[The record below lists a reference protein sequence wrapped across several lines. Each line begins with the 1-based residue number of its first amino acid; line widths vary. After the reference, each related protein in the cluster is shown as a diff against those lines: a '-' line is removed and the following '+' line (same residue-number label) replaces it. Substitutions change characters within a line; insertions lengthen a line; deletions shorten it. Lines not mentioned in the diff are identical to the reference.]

1 MIYIFIFDT
10 NENNLNYTKERK
22 AMNLKQLLTLSF
34 VFGLMLLTDSRAEI
48 NSGEKNMPNQIEKIK
63 QIENGLRPK
72 YFVKGDKLKSIDEV
86 MKEMHIPGISV
97 AIINNFEVV
106 WSKGY
111 GIADIETKQPV
122 DENTIFQA
130 ASISKPVTAMAVM
143 KMVQDGKL
151 DLDKNIN
158 TYLKS
163 WQLPENEFTAK
174 KAVTLKNLLSHNAG
188 VTVHGFPGYKP
199 DVPFPSLV
207 QVLNG
212 ETPANTGKIF
222 VDMEPETQWR
232 YAGGG
237 TTIVQQA
244 MIDQEN
250 KSFQEIMQERVLN
263 PIGMSNSFYSN
274 SKLNEKQLKNAT
286 AGHYP
291 DSGEQVVGK
300 RHIYPEMAAAGLWTT
315 AEDLAKFAV
324 EIQKSLKGESNRV
337 LNNQFTEIMTTP
349 ILKGEYNIGLAN
361 ENISEEKFLGHGGG
375 NEGYNCDLLFHKTKG
390 YGVALMTNTDNG
402 AAMIMQIFRSAAKV
416 YGWDNILPPDFEEIV
431 LTDTDKKHFCGS
443 YQMDF
448 DKTVQIYLKDNNL
461 AYKLTCDD
469 EYQMIPVSKQMLIKS
484 DRTRKVEI
492 SADFDKLLQEGNE
505 LKRISD
511 GEKLAGDY
519 IETGDVEKAVKCYK
533 ELMEKDADAIKWL
546 ENYLNNAG
554 YYFLSQNNFKVA
566 TGFLKTNSIIFP
578 QSGNVWD
585 SLGEVYFFDKK
596 YELSI
601 ETMKKALEI
610 NPNNQNA
617 ISKIKEAEELL
628 KK

>member
-1 MIYIFIFDT
+1 MH
-10 NENNLNYTKERK
+10 
-22 AMNLKQLLTLSF
+22 
-34 VFGLMLLTDSRAEI
+34 
-48 NSGEKNMPNQIEKIK
+48 NQSEKI
-63 QIENGLRPK
+63 QQVENGLRPK
-72 YFVKGDKLKSIDEV
+72 YFVKGDKLKSITEV
-86 MKEMHIPGISV
+86 MKEMNIPGISV

-111 GIADIETKQPV
+111 GIADTETKQPV

-143 KMVQDGKL
+143 KMVQDCKL

-158 TYLKS
+158 TYLTS
-163 WQLPENEFTAK
+163 WQLPENELTAK

-199 DVPFPSLV
+199 DAPFPSLV

-232 YAGGG
+232 YSGGG

-263 PIGMSNSFYSN
+263 PVGMSNSFYSN
-274 SKLNEKQLKNAT
+274 SILNEKQLKDAS
-286 AGHYP
+286 AGHYSV
-291 DSGEQVVGK
+291 DGTQVVGK

-315 AEDLAKFAV
+315 AKDLAKFAV

-337 LNNQFTEIMTTP
+337 LNKQFTETMTTP
-349 ILKGEYNIGLAN
+349 VLKGELNIGLFNDKIGQEDFFEHA
-361 ENISEEKFLGHGGG
+361 GG
-375 NEGYNCDLLFHKTKG
+375 NEGYNCDLMFHKTKG
-390 YGVALMTNTDNG
+390 YGIALMTNSSSG

-416 YGWDNILPPDFEEIV
+416 YGWDNIVHPDYEEVI
-431 LTDTDKKHFCGS
+431 LTDTEKKHFCGS
-443 YQMDF
+443 YQVDF
-448 DKTVQIYLKDNNL
+448 DKTVQIYLKDNKFI
-461 AYKLTCDD
+461 YKMTCDAKK
-469 EYQMIPVSKQMLIKS
+469 ELVAVSKQIFITN
-484 DRTRKVEI
+484 DRTSKVEI
-492 SADFDKLLQEGNE
+492 SDDFDKLLQDGKE
-505 LKRISD
+505 LKRLSD

-519 IETGDVEKAVKCYK
+519 IESGDINKAVICYK
-533 ELMEKDADAIKWL
+533 KLLEKDADAIKWL
-546 ENYLNNAG
+546 EEYLNNAG
-554 YYFLSQNNFKVA
+554 YYFISQNNFKIA
-566 TGFLKTNSIIFP
+566 TGFLKTNSILFP

-585 SLGEVYFFDKK
+585 SLGEAYFFDKK
-596 YELSI
+596 YELAI

-617 ISKIKEAEELL
+617 VSKIKEAEELL
-628 KK
+628 QK

>member
-1 MIYIFIFDT
+1 
-10 NENNLNYTKERK
+10 
-22 AMNLKQLLTLSF
+22 MNLKHLLKPAFILS
-34 VFGLMLLTDSRAEI
+34 LMFLTNSQAQI
-48 NSGEKNMPNQIEKIK
+48 ISGEKNMPNQSEKIK
-63 QIENGLRPK
+63 QVENGLRPK
-72 YFVKGDKLKSIDEV
+72 YFVKGDKLKSINEV
-86 MKEMHIPGISV
+86 MKEMNIPGISV

-111 GIADIETKQPV
+111 GVADTETQQPV

-151 DLDKNIN
+151 DLDRNIN

-163 WQLPENEFTAK
+163 WQLEENELTAK

-199 DVPFPSLV
+199 DAPFPTLV

-232 YAGGG
+232 YSGGG

-250 KSFQEIMQERVLN
+250 KSFQELMQEKILN

-274 SKLNEKQLKNAT
+274 SILNEKQLKNAT
-286 AGHYP
+286 AGHYN
-291 DSGEQVVGK
+291 DGTLVVGK

-315 AEDLAKFAV
+315 AQDLAKFAV
-324 EIQKSLKGESNRV
+324 EIQKSLKGESNKV
-337 LNNQFTEIMTTP
+337 LNKQFTETMTTP
-349 ILKGEYNIGLAN
+349 VLKGELNIGLFN
-361 ENISEEKFLGHGGG
+361 QKIGEEQFLSHAGG
-375 NEGYNCDLLFHKTKG
+375 NEGFSCDLLFHKTKG
-390 YGVALMTNTDNG
+390 YGIVLMTNSRNCNG
-402 AAMIMQIFRSAAKV
+402 LMMPLFRSAASV
-416 YGWDNILPPDFEEIV
+416 YGWSDVLPPDFEEVV
-431 LTDTDKKHFCGS
+431 LTNEEKVHFYGS
-443 YQMDF
+443 YQLDF
-448 DKTVQIYLKDNNL
+448 DKMARLYFVNNN
-461 AYKLTCDD
+461 KLVFKISCDP
-469 EYQMIPVSKQMLIKS
+469 EKQVTPISKLSLITA
-484 DRTRKVEI
+484 DRVDKISI
-492 SADFDKLLQEGNE
+492 SADFDKFFLNDKE
-505 LKRISD
+505 LKRNFND
-511 GEKLAGDY
+511 DEMLAADY
-519 IETGDVEKAVKCYK
+519 IEAGYILDAVDCYQK
-533 ELMEKDADAIKWL
+533 LLEKDAEAIKWL

-554 YYFLSQNNFKVA
+554 YYFISQNNFKIA
-566 TGFLKTNSIIFP
+566 TGFLKTNSILFP

-585 SLGEVYFFDKK
+585 SLGEAYFFDKK
-596 YELSI
+596 YELTI
-601 ETMKKALEI
+601 ETMKKALKI

-628 KK
+628 QK